1 MPIAAGAHPR
11 VKFAI
16 LRGLKHPEQFNEG
29 LSNLLAGSS
38 SFSHRFSDKPKAV
51 AQVAPDSG

>member
-1 MPIAAGAHPR
+1 MAAGAHPR